1 MPSFGLIAEGKTDQI
16 VIGNILSGYFND
28 SDIDVRPFLP
38 LLDETDKNRVE
49 NFSNWKLVLDYC
61 KSSKFKEAL
70 QIIDY
75 LVVQIDTDTCEE
87 PHYDISKHDAGREL
101 SPEELLGKVSQKL
114 QNLIGKDFY
123 DKYNQQIIFAIS
135 IHEIECWLLPLYYTD
150 NKKEKFK
157 GCLNTLN
164 QALNKTENFGISSN
178 NKNPDHYETI
188 SRKYLKHKVLMSKY
202 KDNPSFK
209 IFIEE
214 IEKRKIAITI

>member
-1 MPSFGLIAEGKTDQI
+1 MPSFGLITEGKTDQI

-28 SDIDVRPFLP
+28 PDIDVRPFLP

-61 KSSKFKEAL
+61 KSPKFKEAF

-75 LVVQIDTDTCEE
+75 VIVQIDTDTCEE
-87 PHYDISKHDAGREL
+87 PHYDISKLEAGREL
-101 SPEELLGKVSQKL
+101 SPEELIEKVSEKL
-114 QNLIGKDFY
+114 RNLIGKDFY
-123 DKYNQQIIFAIS
+123 DEYYQQIIFAIS
-135 IHEIECWLLPLYYTD
+135 VHEIECWLLPLYYTD

-164 QALNKTENFGISSN
+164 QELSKIEGFGISAA
-178 NKNPDHYETI
+178 NKNPDYYETI

-202 KDNPSFK
+202 ADNPSFK

-214 IEKRKIAITI
+214 IEKREIEIED